1 MSEKKIKSDK
11 HIDCIVKDFL
21 FNSLTEKQLDNLK
34 DGLSKKD
41 KSGLG
46 LKPFVEIKVF
56 HQLFAN

>member
-1 MSEKKIKSDK
+1 MSDTVSKSDK
-11 HIDCIVKDFL
+11 QIDSLVKDFL

-41 KSGLG
+41 KSGLR

-56 HQLFAN
+56 HQLFAS